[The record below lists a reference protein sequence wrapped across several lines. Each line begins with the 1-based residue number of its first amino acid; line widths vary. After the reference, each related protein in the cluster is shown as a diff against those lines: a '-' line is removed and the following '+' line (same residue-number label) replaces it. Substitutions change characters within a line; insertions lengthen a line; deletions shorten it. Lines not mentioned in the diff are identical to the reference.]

1 MNYTREQVIDWAS
14 QVLENEA
21 RAILNAKKQLNDS
34 FNSAVKQI
42 LDCKGKVIITAIGKS
57 GHIARKIAATMSS
70 TGTPAFFV
78 HPSEAYHG
86 DLGMISAQDIVIA
99 ISYSGNSSE
108 ILNIMPVIKK
118 IGVPVIGITGNE
130 QSPLGKVCDVVIK
143 VTVDKEAD
151 FLNLAPTAS
160 TSATLALGDALAVV
174 LLKLKN
180 FTSSDFAFY
189 HPGGTLGRSFL
200 TVGELMIIPPPFVY
214 YDDTFQSAITES
226 SRKNLGAVCIINRNK
241 KLVGI
246 ITDGDI
252 RRIFQKFEDKTIR
265 ETFSYPVEKVM
276 TPGPMSVTPDML
288 ARKVVEIMEQKSTYV
303 LPVVDHNNVMLGL
316 IRMHDLVQ
324 AGFTLPENPTNE

>member
-1 MNYTREQVIDWAS
+1 MKYSQEKVIAWA
-14 QVLENEA
+14 QKVLEDEA

-34 FNSAVKQI
+34 FNTAIQKI

-57 GHIARKIAATMSS
+57 GHIGRKMAATMSS

-86 DLGMISAQDIVIA
+86 DLGMISRQDIVIA

-108 ILNIMPVIKK
+108 ILNIIPVIKK
-118 IGVPVIGITGNE
+118 IGVPIIGITGDPF
-130 QSPLGKVCDVVIK
+130 SPLGKVCDVVIK

-160 TSATLALGDALAVV
+160 TTTTLALGDALAVV
-174 LLKLKN
+174 LLKLKK

-189 HPGGTLGRSFL
+189 HPGGSLGRSFL
-200 TVGELMIIPPPFVY
+200 TVGELMILPPPIVHQK
-214 YDDTFQSAITES
+214 DSFQDALTES
-226 SRKNLGAVCIINRNK
+226 SRKNLGAVCIVDKGNE
-241 KLVGI
+241 LVGI

-252 RRIFQKFEDKTIR
+252 RRIFQKYEDSTIK
-265 ETFSYPVEKVM
+265 EIYALPVKKVM
-276 TPGPMSVTPDML
+276 TPGPQSVTPDIL
-288 ARKVVEIMEQKSTYV
+288 AQKVVRIMEQKSTYV
-303 LPVVDHNNVMLGL
+303 LPVVDNNNIMLGL

-324 AGFTLPENPTNE
+324 EGFSLSEEQTGE